1 MFKKNRDLTEVFDDR
16 WKANHNDD
24 VKKAKQREIDFINK
38 MFDVKTSQT
47 LSPNSSQENLARL
60 NKNIQDANNWNR
72 QIQNKNRFK

>member
-47 LSPNSSQENLARL
+47 PSRNSSQENLARL

-72 QIQNKNRFK
+72 HIQNKNRFK

>member
-1 MFKKNRDLTEVFDDR
+1 MFKKNRDLTEVFDDM

-47 LSPNSSQENLARL
+47 PSRNSSQENLARL

>member
-38 MFDVKTSQT
+38 MFDVKTSKT
-47 LSPNSSQENLARL
+47 PSRNSSQENLARL

>member
-1 MFKKNRDLTEVFDDR
+1 MFKKNRDLVEVFDDR

-24 VKKAKQREIDFINK
+24 VKKAKEREITFINK
-38 MFDVKTSQT
+38 MFNVKTNQT
-47 LSPNSSQENLARL
+47 PSHNSSQDNLTRL